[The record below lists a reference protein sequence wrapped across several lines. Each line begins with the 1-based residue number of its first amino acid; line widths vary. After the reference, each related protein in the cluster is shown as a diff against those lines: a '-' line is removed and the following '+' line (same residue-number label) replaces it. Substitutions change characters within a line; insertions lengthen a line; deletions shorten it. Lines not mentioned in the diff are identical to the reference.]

1 MSRLLRYL
9 ALLCLLLPLSAG
21 AINQPRVATDAE
33 GRPLRVEGRIAL
45 IEPDIE
51 LSLVTAG
58 GLTEPRRE
66 WSEAARRLFPES
78 TRRLLAESGRAEG
91 YLIDLADDLEPAS
104 RLGQVLRLNRA
115 VAMSI
120 AAYSMPG
127 SQLATKGRRLD
138 WSLGDGVAELRAQSG
153 ADYGLFV
160 FIRDSYASAGRNALR
175 VFGFLA
181 GAAMGSYL
189 DIGGGQQLGV
199 ATLVDLRS
207 GQVVWFNLMSNQS
220 GDLRDAEGADRT
232 VRQMLKGLPL

>member
-1 MSRLLRYL
+1 MPSVLRAAVLLL
-9 ALLCLLLPLSAG
+9 LLLPLPVA
-21 AINQPRVATDAE
+21 AQPRVALDVD
-33 GRPLRVEGRIAL
+33 GQPLRISGRIAL

-58 GLTEPRRE
+58 GLREPRRE
-66 WSEAARRLFPES
+66 WSDAARRLFPEAV
-78 TRRLLAESGRAEG
+78 RRWLAESGGAQG
-91 YLIDLADDLEPAS
+91 HPVDLPDDLDPTS
-104 RLGQVLRLNRA
+104 RVGQIVRLNQA
-115 VAMSI
+115 VALSI

-138 WSLGDGVAELRAQSG
+138 WSLGSGVNALREQTG

-160 FIRDSYASAGRNALR
+160 YVRDSYASAGRKALR
-175 VFGFLA
+175 VFGILA

-207 GQVVWFNLMSNQS
+207 GRVVWFNLMSNSS
-220 GDLRDAEGADRT
+220 GDLRDAVGAEKT
-232 VRQMLKGLPL
+232 ARQMLDGLPL